1 MYAQQSLQDSLFLM
15 LYGGVAMLAVIA
27 GLYLWLGRSN
37 TILPDIT
44 PSRVLRRWTAAFF
57 LMAALSHVWWYVLGV
72 YWLTDDRLV
81 RNIVAV
87 TLDHVLLVPLV
98 MAMLL
103 RLLQDHQHRLWPW
116 VLTQVPILVFAAV
129 GIARR
134 DEFYGFDL
142 TTYWQLAVM
151 TVFVGY
157 YIYALI
163 KYGRWLRKNY
173 ADLEHKEVWQSLVFA
188 AVLFVV
194 YEIYS
199 TNPGEMVKE
208 YLAQVET
215 IAIIAFLLWRVEA
228 LQKLEENQQQTLS
241 QPLPVREKLQVG
253 KQSSGMGNDYTPI
266 RQANNEQAAEI
277 SNPHP
282 TGKGQDRHTDGKQ
295 VAEVST
301 PLPHRERLRVSEQGS
316 GMGLGESLFLYCEQS
331 KLYLRYDLSLQ
342 QLAETIGTSREAL
355 GAWFADHD
363 GTYNAYINRL
373 RIEYFVRLYREAA
386 KSGRTSS
393 IFELAHE
400 CGYRSYLSF
409 YTAFRQ
415 RVGTSV
421 TAWIRDEERENLF
434 NFQN

>member
-15 LYGGVAMLAVIA
+15 LYSGVAMLAVMA

-37 TILPDIT
+37 TILPHIT
-44 PSRVLRRWTAAFF
+44 PPRALRRWTAAFF

-103 RLLQDHQHRLWPW
+103 RLLQNRRHRLWPW
-116 VLTQVPILVFAAV
+116 FLTQVPILVLAAV

-151 TVFVGY
+151 TVFVLY

-163 KYGRWLRKNY
+163 KYGRWLRENY

-188 AVLFVV
+188 AVLFIFYEV
-194 YEIYS
+194 YF
-199 TNPGEMVKE
+199 TNPGEMTTE
-208 YLAQVET
+208 YLAQIET
-215 IAIIAFLLWRVEA
+215 LAIIVFLLWRVEA
-228 LQKLEENQQQTLS
+228 LQKLDPEEKQEIQS
-241 QPLPVREKLQVG
+241 EKSAVPADDASDELTATKAAKADAIPRPSLQRRA
-253 KQSSGMGNDYTPI
+253 KPATTDPSDI
-266 RQANNEQAAEI
+266 
-277 SNPHP
+277 
-282 TGKGQDRHTDGKQ
+282 GQLLAYH
-295 VAEVST
+295 
-301 PLPHRERLRVSEQGS
+301 
-316 GMGLGESLFLYCEQS
+316 CEQP
-331 KLYLRYDLSLQ
+331 KLYLKYDLKLTE
-342 QLAETIGTSREAL
+342 LAETIGMSREAL

-363 GTYNAYINRL
+363 DTYNAYINRL
-373 RIEYFVRLYREAA
+373 RIDHFVSLYREAVA
-386 KSGRTSS
+386 TGRPAT
-393 IFELAHE
+393 IFEVAHD
-400 CGYRSYLSF
+400 CGYRSYLPF

-415 RVGTSV
+415 HMGTSV
-421 TAWIRDEERENLF
+421 GAWMRSEENKKTR
-434 NFQN
+434 Q